1 MAKSRTRL
9 SDFTCPVPEASQMA
23 LVVKKLPA
31 NAADMR
37 HKFNP
42 WIRKIPWRGGHDSPL
57 QYSCLENPHGQ
68 WSLVGYSPYN
78 ATYSLMPPFKT
89 SFQGGLCLFLFS
101 RLKGIPIK
109 ILAVKLRRRQWHPTP
124 STLAWKSPW
133 MEEPGRQRSMG
144 WLRVRHD

>member
-1 MAKSRTRL
+1 MGFPHSSVGKESASNAGDLGSILGSRR
-9 SDFTCPVPEASQMA
+9 SPGEGAG
-23 LVVKKLPA
+23 
-31 NAADMR
+31 N
-37 HKFNP
+37 
-42 WIRKIPWRGGHDSPL
+42 PL